1 MKYPRRPAAKAG
13 LRPRA
18 HLSADDRR
26 VFDSLA
32 KQLYYDLMNDVDGN
46 DRPNFMGILT
56 GNDIQAS
63 DTFFTQV
70 YQKMMEFNEGKN
82 TSGAAGGSASDY
94 GVSGDPNVLFHDSDE
109 VEDN

>member
-1 MKYPRRPAAKAG
+1 MKYPRRLPAKAG

-18 HLSADDRR
+18 HLSVGDRR
-26 VFDSLA
+26 MFDAFA
-32 KQLYYDLMNDVDGN
+32 KQQYYDLMNDVDGN

-56 GNDIQAS
+56 GNDIHAS

-70 YQKMMEFNEGKN
+70 YQKMMEFNEEKN

-109 VEDN
+109 EEDN